1 MTFDQVYYTAMAV
14 NVFIV
19 APLGLLVVGSLP
31 CSCSRATEGR
41 NGCCTPEPV
50 GGIYFT
56 IDLFHDLF
64 HDFLIYFL
72 IYLFHKHN
80 VTQSFLPY
88 TAIA

>member
-50 GGIYFT
+50 GGIYFM
-56 IDLFHDLF
+56 IDLFHD
-64 HDFLIYFL
+64 
-72 IYLFHKHN
+72 
-80 VTQSFLPY
+80 
-88 TAIA
+88 